1 MELDYIYP
9 IDNWLQGYEVE
20 LENAGKREERIVF
33 CQKMLEIFNWE
44 GGGGDD
50 SCLRCGIG
58 EAIFGEGRVE
68 ETYEYFESWLKDEPR
83 NVEGIN
89 SFYWVL
95 YENGDREKA
104 YTMVR
109 KMTWSIACGSNNAI
123 LFHM

>member
-1 MELDYIYP
+1 MKKELCFVKRCWKYSI
-9 IDNWLQGYEVE
+9 
-20 LENAGKREERIVF
+20 GKGED
-33 CQKMLEIFNWE
+33 C
-44 GGGGDD
+44 
-50 SCLRCGIG
+50 RCGIG

-68 ETYEYFESWLKDEPR
+68 ETYEYFESWLKDETR

-104 YTMVR
+104 YAMVR

>member
-1 MELDYIYP
+1 MEL
-9 IDNWLQGYEVE
+9 EH
-20 LENAGKREERIVF
+20 AGKREERIVF

-89 SFYWVL
+89 SFCWVL